1 MSVHNRFKKNPGRGF
16 RNCRGEMLRHAV
28 QSTHQPCCFA
38 KGGNKRK
45 LILSGLQRLSGPLH
59 IFRPCPG
66 KWCLRVRPIK
76 DATWMRMRFR
86 GQGCCSYPCAI
97 TVSVL
102 LTKAC
107 SHSVSLICVP
117 GLRKLSMLNSRAFSF
132 FVSLTEGCPGL
143 CNSNGR
149 CTLDQN
155 GWHCVCQPG
164 WRGAG
169 CDVAMETLCTDSK
182 DNEGGRRR

>member
-1 MSVHNRFKKNPGRGF
+1 MNFVWPAASLVGRCKYF
-16 RNCRGEMLRHAV
+16 CPAQV
-28 QSTHQPCCFA
+28 
-38 KGGNKRK
+38 
-45 LILSGLQRLSGPLH
+45 SGVSRE
-59 IFRPCPG
+59 
-66 KWCLRVRPIK
+66 RPIK
-76 DATWMRMRFR
+76 DATWVRIRFLR
-86 GQGCCSYPCAI
+86 LRCALYPCAI

-102 LTKAC
+102 FQKAC
-107 SHSVSLICVP
+107 PPECPSSVYPGCENRKYSSQSCRPSLS
-117 GLRKLSMLNSRAFSF
+117 L
-132 FVSLTEGCPGL
+132 LTEGCPGL

-182 DNEGGRRR
+182 DNEGGKRC